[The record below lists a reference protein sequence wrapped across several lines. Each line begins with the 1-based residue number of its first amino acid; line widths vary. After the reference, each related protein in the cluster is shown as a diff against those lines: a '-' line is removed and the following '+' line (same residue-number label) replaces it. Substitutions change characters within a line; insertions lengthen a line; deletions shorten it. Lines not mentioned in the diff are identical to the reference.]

1 MQFGAVNN
9 AGQERTQLIST
20 GLVPD
25 PATDATLLITN
36 PGVGRGI
43 QIGEFPAIGNPT
55 LGLLSSAFARGVWAR
70 ADNASPSAIGVVA
83 SGRTGVTGSSSGS
96 GGVADAGVRGTS
108 DGINSNGVIGEANN
122 GEVSYGVWGK
132 STAGLAGAFYGRV
145 HVFGNLTKS
154 GGGFQIDCPGRET
167 DRYLR
172 HSFVESS
179 DMKNVYDGTAQL
191 DEDGRAWIELPEW
204 FGDLNRDYRYQLT
217 AIGEAAPELHIAEE
231 ISQNRFMVAGGAAGM
246 RVSWQVTGVRKDPWA
261 EMNRIVVEQDKP
273 ESTRGTY
280 LHPEAYGESETKGE
294 RYAREEALRSRRQA
308 ETSETKLPRSSD
320 GEGE

>member
-1 MQFGAVNN
+1 
-9 AGQERTQLIST
+9 
-20 GLVPD
+20 
-25 PATDATLLITN
+25 
-36 PGVGRGI
+36 
-43 QIGEFPAIGNPT
+43 
-55 LGLLSSAFARGVWAR
+55 
-70 ADNASPSAIGVVA
+70 
-83 SGRTGVTGSSSGS
+83 
-96 GGVADAGVRGTS
+96 
-108 DGINSNGVIGEANN
+108 VIGEANN
-122 GEVSYGVWGK
+122 GDVSYGVWGK
-132 STAGLAGAFYGRV
+132 STSGLAGAFYGRV
-145 HVFGNLTKS
+145 HVFGSLIKS

-217 AIGEAAPELHIAEE
+217 AIGKAAPELHIAEE

-320 GEGE
+320 GEYE